1 MHLSSTS
8 IDSIKNL
15 INQTIEKLKNG
26 SGESLVT
33 DINFFPNPKTGVLAI
48 MDDEDHILAQIE
60 IEDWTNSE
68 DDDEFFLSVG
78 KYLMEI
84 LADFQANNKLE
95 ELNIL
100 KPYSFVLV
108 DEDGESIEELLLV
121 DDDILIVND
130 TLLQGLD
137 QELDDFLSH
146 LLEE

>member
-78 KYLMEI
+78 KYLVEI

>member
-108 DEDGESIEELLLV
+108 DEDGES
-121 DDDILIVND
+121 
-130 TLLQGLD
+130 T
-137 QELDDFLSH
+137 FS
-146 LLEE
+146 